1 MMASS
6 DILLVDEML
15 WTLNCQEV
23 IWYCESQIWAI
34 LYMINDKETET
45 KKDTWLSEELKAE
58 IVSDTVFSM

>member
-1 MMASS
+1 
-6 DILLVDEML
+6 ML

-45 KKDTWLSEELKAE
+45 EKDTWLSEELKAE
-58 IVSDTVFSM
+58 VVSDTVFSM